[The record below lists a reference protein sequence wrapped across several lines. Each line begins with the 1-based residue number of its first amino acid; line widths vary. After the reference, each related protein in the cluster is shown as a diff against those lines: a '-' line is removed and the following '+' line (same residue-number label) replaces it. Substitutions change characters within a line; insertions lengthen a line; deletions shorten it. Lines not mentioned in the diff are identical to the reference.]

1 MPKVYDP
8 ILCMVVDKPA
18 TRTTDAKV
26 TDGMYMFKF
35 KSGRT
40 DTMKLDSDQEAI
52 SMGKQLLKTYNEPY
66 AKITTNGGRNV
77 VATVGTL
84 HDKST
89 IDKAIKTI
97 DANGEPL
104 VNLKTGVT
112 VGWIIDKGKRLV
124 KNSYGN
130 VYKVSVGDLAWL
142 ISKQSKGIVPE
153 DIKAVGERMID
164 LE

>member
-1 MPKVYDP
+1 MTFP
-8 ILCMVVDKPA
+8 
-18 TRTTDAKV
+18 
-26 TDGMYMFKF
+26 FW
-35 KSGRT
+35 
-40 DTMKLDSDQEAI
+40 
-52 SMGKQLLKTYNEPY
+52 
-66 AKITTNGGRNV
+66 KICYRSNSTNTKR
-77 VATVGTL
+77 
-84 HDKST
+84 T
-89 IDKAIKTI
+89 IDKAIKAI

-142 ISKQSKGIVPE
+142 RSKQSKGIVPE